1 MNFFRFP
8 ESIPTIFYT
17 IIWICLLAAISLG
30 TPYYFTDDLNLLIS
44 LKNNNLVSNF
54 PDFINPHLILLNLAI
69 KISNVFALD
78 NYLLLRFLNFIY
90 LGLVI
95 LVTYKIIKLKFYD
108 LHYLMPLTAVLLS
121 GTILISITT
130 INGPLLSGL
139 ITLLIIY
146 YLIRIFDEEK
156 ILNVLFFILFS
167 LIALILNNFFF
178 IILIS
183 FLTILKLFNLKLEK
197 KKRLSLISY
206 LCSIYIIALI
216 FLIIQGIDE
225 TDNLSTFNYD
235 LSILM
240 QRIIESIIFLLPL
253 ISLLIIA
260 IFYNVFKRVNW
271 NKDLITFFSLI
282 IISWFLFIFS
292 KKLNLSILVF
302 MLPIMSIYIF
312 RTLEF
317 VELKWSKI
325 FLISL
330 ILIPAI
336 IIYFDTSLYQNMS
349 DIPHINYLF
358 YSSIILASLINPIF
372 SLQKKSITAVYKTIS
387 FSLILT
393 LFFSMIFFYSQYMSK
408 TLSFVIPDTLVN
420 ELNCDIQK
428 SEFILEKDHPLDLML
443 FFSDKI
449 DPDYFSDCQIVLTFS
464 SIDSTPIDDRDAI
477 NKTILDLTSKSYIN
491 LNFKKL

>member
-17 IIWICLLAAISLG
+17 IIWICFLAVISLG

-54 PDFINPHLILLNLAI
+54 SEFINPHLTLLNLVI
-69 KISNVFALD
+69 KISNLFALD
-78 NYLLLRFLNFIY
+78 SYLVLRFLNFIY

-108 LHYLMPLTAVLLS
+108 LHYLMPLTSVLFS
-121 GTILISITT
+121 GTILISTTT
-130 INGPLLSGL
+130 INGALFSGS

-146 YLIRIFDEEK
+146 YLIRIFDEEN
-156 ILNVLFFILFS
+156 IFNLLFFIIFS
-167 LIALILNNFFF
+167 LVALILNNFFF

-183 FLTILKLFNLKLEK
+183 FLTISKLFNLKLEK

-206 LCSIYIIALI
+206 LCLIYIIALV
-216 FLIIQGIDE
+216 FFIIQNINE
-225 TDNLSTFNYD
+225 TDNFSTFNYD
-235 LSILM
+235 LSILIK
-240 QRIIESIIFLLPL
+240 RIIESIIFLLPL

-260 IFYNVFKRVNW
+260 IFYNVFKRINW

-282 IISWFLFIFS
+282 IISWFSYIFS
-292 KKLNLSILVF
+292 NKLNLSILVF

-336 IIYFDTSLYQNMS
+336 IIYFDTSLYKKMS
-349 DIPHINYLF
+349 DIPHINYFF
-358 YSSIILASLINPIF
+358 YSLIILASLINPIF

-387 FSLILT
+387 FSLILI
-393 LFFSMIFFYSQYMSK
+393 LFFSIIFFYSQYMSK
-408 TLSFVIPDTLVN
+408 TLSFVISDTLEN

-428 SEFILEKDHPLDLML
+428 TELILEENYPLDLML
-443 FFSDKI
+443 FFSDKVN
-449 DPDYFSDCQIVLTFS
+449 PDYFSDCQIALKFS
-464 SIDSTPIDDRDAI
+464 SIDVIPIDDNEAI

>member
-17 IIWICLLAAISLG
+17 IIWMGLLAAISLG

-54 PDFINPHLILLNLAI
+54 SDFINPHLILLNLAI

-108 LHYLMPLTAVLLS
+108 LHNLMPLTAVLLS

-206 LCSIYIIALI
+206 LCSIYIL
-216 FLIIQGIDE
+216 
-225 TDNLSTFNYD
+225 
-235 LSILM
+235 
-240 QRIIESIIFLLPL
+240 
-253 ISLLIIA
+253 
-260 IFYNVFKRVNW
+260 
-271 NKDLITFFSLI
+271 SLI
-282 IISWFLFIFS
+282 
-292 KKLNLSILVF
+292 
-302 MLPIMSIYIF
+302 
-312 RTLEF
+312 
-317 VELKWSKI
+317 
-325 FLISL
+325 
-330 ILIPAI
+330 
-336 IIYFDTSLYQNMS
+336 
-349 DIPHINYLF
+349 HI
-358 YSSIILASLINPIF
+358 
-372 SLQKKSITAVYKTIS
+372 
-387 FSLILT
+387 
-393 LFFSMIFFYSQYMSK
+393 
-408 TLSFVIPDTLVN
+408 
-420 ELNCDIQK
+420 
-428 SEFILEKDHPLDLML
+428 
-443 FFSDKI
+443 
-449 DPDYFSDCQIVLTFS
+449 
-464 SIDSTPIDDRDAI
+464 
-477 NKTILDLTSKSYIN
+477 
-491 LNFKKL
+491 

>member
-17 IIWICLLAAISLG
+17 IIWICFLIVVSLG
-30 TPYYFTDDLNLLIS
+30 TPYYFIDDLNLLIATKDND
-44 LKNNNLVSNF
+44 LFSNF
-54 PDFINPHLILLNLAI
+54 SEFINPHLILLNIVI
-69 KISNVFALD
+69 KISNELALE

-108 LHYLMPLTAVLLS
+108 LHYLMPLTAVLFS

-130 INGPLLSGL
+130 INGSLLSGL
-139 ITLLIIY
+139 IILLVIY
-146 YLIRIFDEEK
+146 YLMRIFDEEK
-156 ILNVLFFILFS
+156 ILNVFFFILFS
-167 LIALILNNFFF
+167 LIALFSNNFSF

-216 FLIIQGIDE
+216 FLIIQGINE
-225 TDNLSTFNYD
+225 TDNLYTFNYD
-235 LSILM
+235 FTILIK
-240 QRIIESIIFLLPL
+240 RIIESVIFLLPL
-253 ISLLIIA
+253 ISLLIVA

-271 NKDLITFFSLI
+271 NKDLITFLLLI

-292 KKLNLSILVF
+292 NKLNLSILIF
-302 MLPIMSIYIF
+302 LLPIMSIYIF

-325 FLISL
+325 VLISI

-336 IIYFDTSLYQNMS
+336 IIYFDTSLYQNTS
-349 DIPHINYLF
+349 DIPHVNYIF

-372 SLQKKSITAVYKTIS
+372 FLQQKSITAVYKTIS
-387 FSLILT
+387 FSLILS
-393 LFFSMIFFYSQYMSK
+393 LFFSMIFLYSQYRSK

-428 SEFILEKDHPLDLML
+428 TEFILEKDYPLDLML
-443 FFSDKI
+443 FFSDKV
-449 DPDYFSDCQIVLTFS
+449 DSDYLSDCQILLTFS
-464 SIDSTPIDDRDAI
+464 SMDSTPINDIDAI

>member
-1 MNFFRFP
+1 M
-8 ESIPTIFYT
+8 
-17 IIWICLLAAISLG
+17 
-30 TPYYFTDDLNLLIS
+30 
-44 LKNNNLVSNF
+44 
-54 PDFINPHLILLNLAI
+54 
-69 KISNVFALD
+69 
-78 NYLLLRFLNFIY
+78 
-90 LGLVI
+90 
-95 LVTYKIIKLKFYD
+95 
-108 LHYLMPLTAVLLS
+108 
-121 GTILISITT
+121 
-130 INGPLLSGL
+130 
-139 ITLLIIY
+139 
-146 YLIRIFDEEK
+146 
-156 ILNVLFFILFS
+156 
-167 LIALILNNFFF
+167 
-178 IILIS
+178 
-183 FLTILKLFNLKLEK
+183 TILKLFNLKLEK

-260 IFYNVFKRVNW
+260 IFYNVFKKVNW

-292 KKLNLSILVF
+292 HKLNLSILVF
-302 MLPIMSIYIF
+302 VLPIMSIYIF

-358 YSSIILASLINPIF
+358 YLSLIHI
-372 SLQKKSITAVYKTIS
+372 
-387 FSLILT
+387 
-393 LFFSMIFFYSQYMSK
+393 
-408 TLSFVIPDTLVN
+408 
-420 ELNCDIQK
+420 
-428 SEFILEKDHPLDLML
+428 
-443 FFSDKI
+443 
-449 DPDYFSDCQIVLTFS
+449 
-464 SIDSTPIDDRDAI
+464 
-477 NKTILDLTSKSYIN
+477 
-491 LNFKKL
+491 

>member
-8 ESIPTIFYT
+8 ENIPTIFYT
-17 IIWICLLAAISLG
+17 ITWLCLLAVISIG

-54 PDFINPHLILLNLAI
+54 SEFINPHLILLNLAI
-69 KISNVFALD
+69 KISNLFDLD
-78 NYLLLRFLNFIY
+78 NYLILRFLNFIY
-90 LGLVI
+90 LGLII

-108 LHYLMPLTAVLLS
+108 LHYLMPLTAVLFS
-121 GTILISITT
+121 GAILISITT
-130 INGPLLSGL
+130 INGALLSGL

-146 YLIRIFDEEK
+146 YLIRIFVEEN

-216 FLIIQGIDE
+216 FLIIQGINE
-225 TDNLSTFNYD
+225 TDSLFAFNYD
-235 LSILM
+235 LSILIK
-240 QRIIESIIFLLPL
+240 RIIESIIFLLPL
-253 ISLLIIA
+253 ISMLIIA
-260 IFYNVFKRVNW
+260 IFYNIFKRVNW

-292 KKLNLSILVF
+292 NKLNLSILVF

-349 DIPHINYLF
+349 DIPRINYLF
-358 YSSIILASLINPIF
+358 YSSIIVASLINPIF
-372 SLQKKSITAVYKTIS
+372 SLQKKSLTAVYKIIS
-387 FSLILT
+387 FSLILS
-393 LFFSMIFFYSQYMSK
+393 LFFSIIFFYSQYMSK
-408 TLSFVIPDTLVN
+408 ILSFVIPDILLN

-428 SEFILEKDHPLDLML
+428 TEFILEEDYPLDLML
-443 FFSDKI
+443 FFSDKV

-464 SIDSTPIDDRDAI
+464 SIDSTPIDDGDTI

>member
-1 MNFFRFP
+1 M
-8 ESIPTIFYT
+8 
-17 IIWICLLAAISLG
+17 
-30 TPYYFTDDLNLLIS
+30 
-44 LKNNNLVSNF
+44 
-54 PDFINPHLILLNLAI
+54 
-69 KISNVFALD
+69 
-78 NYLLLRFLNFIY
+78 
-90 LGLVI
+90 
-95 LVTYKIIKLKFYD
+95 YK
-108 LHYLMPLTAVLLS
+108 
-121 GTILISITT
+121 
-130 INGPLLSGL
+130 
-139 ITLLIIY
+139 
-146 YLIRIFDEEK
+146 RQ
-156 ILNVLFFILFS
+156 
-167 LIALILNNFFF
+167 
-178 IILIS
+178 
-183 FLTILKLFNLKLEK
+183 
-197 KKRLSLISY
+197 
-206 LCSIYIIALI
+206 
-216 FLIIQGIDE
+216 IQGIDE

-292 KKLNLSILVF
+292 KKFNLSILVF

-387 FSLILT
+387 FSLILS

-428 SEFILEKDHPLDLML
+428 TEFILEKDHPLDLML

-449 DPDYFSDCQIVLTFS
+449 DPDYFSDCQIALTFS

>member
-17 IIWICLLAAISLG
+17 IIWICLLVAMSLG

-54 PDFINPHLILLNLAI
+54 SDFINPHLILLNLVI
-69 KISNVFALD
+69 KISSLFALD

-108 LHYLMPLTAVLLS
+108 LHYLMPLTAVLFS

-139 ITLLIIY
+139 ITLLVIY

-183 FLTILKLFNLKLEK
+183 FLILLKLFNLKLEK
-197 KKRLSLISY
+197 KKRMSLISY

-216 FLIIQGIDE
+216 FLITQGINE

-235 LSILM
+235 LSIFIK
-240 QRIIESIIFLLPL
+240 RTIESFIFLFPL

-260 IFYNVFKRVNW
+260 IFYNVFKRINW
-271 NKDLITFFSLI
+271 NKDLITFLLLI

-292 KKLNLSILVF
+292 NKLNLSILTF
-302 MLPIMSIYIF
+302 LLPIMSIYIF
-312 RTLEF
+312 RSLEF

-325 FLISL
+325 VLISVV
-330 ILIPAI
+330 LIPAI
-336 IIYFDTSLYQNMS
+336 IIYFDTSLYQNTS

-372 SLQKKSITAVYKTIS
+372 SLQQKSITAVYKTIS
-387 FSLILT
+387 FSLILS
-393 LFFSMIFFYSQYMSK
+393 LFFSIIFFYYQYMPK
-408 TLSFVIPDTLVN
+408 TLSFVIPDTLEN
-420 ELNCDIQK
+420 EIKCDIQK
-428 SEFILEKDHPLDLML
+428 TEFILEDVYPLDLM
-443 FFSDKI
+443 FYFSDKI
-449 DPDYFSDCQIVLTFS
+449 DPDYFSDCQIALTFS
-464 SIDSTPIDDRDAI
+464 SLDSTPIEDIDTI
-477 NKTILDLTSKSYIN
+477 NKTILDLSSKSYIN
-491 LNFKKL
+491 LNLKKL

>member
-54 PDFINPHLILLNLAI
+54 SDFINPHLILLNLAI

-108 LHYLMPLTAVLLS
+108 LHYLMPLTAVLFS
-121 GTILISITT
+121 GTILISLTS
-130 INGPLLSGL
+130 INDSLLSGL
-139 ITLLIIY
+139 TTLLIIY
-146 YLIRIFDEEK
+146 YLMRIFDEEK
-156 ILNVLFFILFS
+156 ILNIFFFILFS

-183 FLTILKLFNLKLEK
+183 FLILLKLFNLKLEK
-197 KKRLSLISY
+197 KKRMSLISY

-292 KKLNLSILVF
+292 KKFNLSILVF

-358 YSSIILASLINPIF
+358 YSSIILASLINP
-372 SLQKKSITAVYKTIS
+372 
-387 FSLILT
+387 
-393 LFFSMIFFYSQYMSK
+393 FFFIAEKIY
-408 TLSFVIPDTLVN
+408 
-420 ELNCDIQK
+420 NCRI
-428 SEFILEKDHPLDLML
+428 
-443 FFSDKI
+443 
-449 DPDYFSDCQIVLTFS
+449 
-464 SIDSTPIDDRDAI
+464 
-477 NKTILDLTSKSYIN
+477 
-491 LNFKKL
+491 